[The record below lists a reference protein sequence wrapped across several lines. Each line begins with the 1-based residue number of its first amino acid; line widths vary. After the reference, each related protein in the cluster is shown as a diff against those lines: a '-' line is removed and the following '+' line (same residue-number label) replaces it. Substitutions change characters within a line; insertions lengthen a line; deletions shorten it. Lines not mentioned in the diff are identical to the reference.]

1 MKESLPKIDS
11 SCNDTFR
18 RISKVPTMPVLSRFT
33 YTAYVLADSLF
44 FSSTP
49 GASSSRGRLQVGG
62 VCKSGASA
70 RASSRRE
77 RLQVGNAFKSG
88 ASLRRHEQFNAA
100 CLQCCIF
107 HSNGKKKYFLK
118 SSSKRTV
125 KRGREISYT
134 KEEPFCPLRLNAC
147 LFKNTARPTRPPERT
162 CCAHFSTEGSPGASQ
177 KGEAGQK

>member
-107 HSNGKKKYFLK
+107 HSNGKKKSFFDFKLGDVFQYLFHHVYTLQTYLFISVK
-118 SSSKRTV
+118 SQ
-125 KRGREISYT
+125 
-134 KEEPFCPLRLNAC
+134 
-147 LFKNTARPTRPPERT
+147 
-162 CCAHFSTEGSPGASQ
+162 H
-177 KGEAGQK
+177 

>member
-70 RASSRRE
+70 SRE
-77 RLQVGNAFKSG
+77 RLQERLHAGSAFKSG
-88 ASLRRHEQFNAA
+88 TPSSRERLYVGMNNSTPHVFKRPVSCLAPNAA
-100 CLQCCIF
+100 CFFKRQ
-107 HSNGKKKYFLK
+107 KYFPGLGIQTY
-118 SSSKRTV
+118 SKARTGISHPY
-125 KRGREISYT
+125 RGQ
-134 KEEPFCPLRLNAC
+134 LL
-147 LFKNTARPTRPPERT
+147 
-162 CCAHFSTEGSPGASQ
+162 
-177 KGEAGQK
+177 

>member
-33 YTAYVLADSLF
+33 YAAYVLADSLF

-107 HSNGKKKYFLK
+107 HSNGEKKNHFLK
-118 SSSKRTV
+118 SLSKRTV
-125 KRGREISYT
+125 KRGRDISYT
-134 KEEPFCPLRLNAC
+134 RWSRFVRWVVCV
-147 LFKNTARPTRPPERT
+147 
-162 CCAHFSTEGSPGASQ
+162 GS
-177 KGEAGQK
+177 

>member
-100 CLQCCIF
+100 CFQTPRKL
-107 HSNGKKKYFLK
+107 
-118 SSSKRTV
+118 SS
-125 KRGREISYT
+125 
-134 KEEPFCPLRLNAC
+134 PQRLHVLLADS
-147 LFKNTARPTRPPERT
+147 LF
-162 CCAHFSTEGSPGASQ
+162 FSSTPGASSSR
-177 KGEAGQK
+177 ERHHAGGVFTSGAQNLQGANNVSA

>member
-107 HSNGKKKYFLK
+107 QSNGKKTKYFQIFKLGDVFQYFFHHAYSTSLSRLK
-118 SSSKRTV
+118 SIFSANPNTRWSDLSV
-125 KRGREISYT
+125 GYLRG
-134 KEEPFCPLRLNAC
+134 
-147 LFKNTARPTRPPERT
+147 
-162 CCAHFSTEGSPGASQ
+162 
-177 KGEAGQK
+177 

>member
-107 HSNGKKKYFLK
+107 QSNGKKKRKNQIFKLGDVFQYFFHHAYSTVSLSRLK
-118 SSSKRTV
+118 SIPQ
-125 KRGREISYT
+125 IST
-134 KEEPFCPLRLNAC
+134 LDGAICPLGIC
-147 LFKNTARPTRPPERT
+147 V
-162 CCAHFSTEGSPGASQ
+162 GS
-177 KGEAGQK
+177 